1 MSVYSFSLDVLCG
14 VEKPGSD
21 GRIIF
26 TTCEGSGADVQDAL
40 VNATVG
46 LEDWLGNDKG
56 HIFLSELPDELYAIV
71 EREVSESR
79 MDAVDR
85 EIDQV
90 I

>member
-1 MSVYSFSLDVLCG
+1 MSVYSFSLSVLEG

-40 VNATVG
+40 NNATVG

-56 HIFLSELPDELYAIV
+56 QILLSELPGDLYAIV
-71 EREVSESR
+71 EREVTESR
-79 MDAVDR
+79 RDAVRR
-85 EIDQV
+85 EIV